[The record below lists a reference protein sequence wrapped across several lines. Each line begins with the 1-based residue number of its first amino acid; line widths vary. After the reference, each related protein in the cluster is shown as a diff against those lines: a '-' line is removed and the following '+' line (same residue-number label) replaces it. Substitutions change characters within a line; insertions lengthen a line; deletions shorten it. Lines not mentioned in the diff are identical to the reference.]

1 MHRPSSSPAW
11 GRRLALPA
19 ILAALALALL
29 APVAAFSAP
38 LTSVFVNGVRIDSYP
53 EIRNGVSY
61 LPINAMA
68 RALQAEI
75 SWDSRLNSVKVN
87 GEVVQATAFNIDG
100 KIYLPVESFVSAMG
114 GTVVYDG
121 RENVIRVQTGGLTA
135 MAPGASPESAPA
147 SVSTPQARTTV
158 PITPPSAPTTPTPR
172 PVSSTVPITPPAS
185 TVAVTPGGGAYLP
198 PTTPPYG
205 TSPYGTSPGGGYSP
219 NTTNPGTP
227 EPYLSNPQQPSA
239 QPRPVD
245 APASLGPGLDAG
257 PMGGSGTQAS
267 VAYSPIPANAQ
278 RPNEVYVPRSAQN
291 AVFQVTVTNLENVT
305 VIKDFY
311 RPRTGYKFIVVY
323 LSQQNISE
331 QVQIYTGRFSLLDQK
346 NTSYDYIE
354 GLSNFWLVIL
364 RPFGINF
371 GYLVYEV
378 PVDAKPMNLVLHA
391 LNQAPLTLNL

>member
-1 MHRPSSSPAW
+1 MHRPRSSSAW
-11 GRRLALPA
+11 GRTLALPA

-61 LPINAMA
+61 LPIQSMA

-87 GEVVQATAFNIDG
+87 GDVVQATAFNIDG
-100 KIYLPVESFVSAMG
+100 KIYLPVESFVSALG
-114 GTVVYDG
+114 GSVTYDG
-121 RENVIRVQTGGLTA
+121 RENAIRVQTGGLTA
-135 MAPGASPESAPA
+135 MAPGAPTSSAPTPA
-147 SVSTPQARTTV
+147 PASTPQARTTV
-158 PITPPSAPTTPTPR
+158 PIPPAPASTPR
-172 PVSSTVPITPPAS
+172 PVVS
-185 TVAVTPGGGAYLP
+185 TVAVTPPAPTYLP
-198 PTTPPYG
+198 QTTPPYG
-205 TSPYGTSPGGGYSP
+205 TSPGGYSP

-227 EPYLSNPQQPSA
+227 EPYLSTGQQASTNM
-239 QPRPVD
+239 RPID
-245 APASLGPGLDAG
+245 ARPTLGAGLEAG
-257 PMGGSGTQAS
+257 PLEGGTGQSAS
-267 VAYSPIPANAQ
+267 VAAAPIPANAQ

-291 AVFQVTVTNLENVT
+291 SVFQVTVTNLENVT

-346 NTSYDYIE
+346 NSSYDYIE

>member
-1 MHRPSSSPAW
+1 MHRPRSSSAW
-11 GRRLALPA
+11 GRKLALPA
-19 ILAALALALL
+19 ILATLALALL

-38 LTSVFVNGVRIDSYP
+38 LTSVFVNGVRIDTYP

-68 RALQAEI
+68 QALKAEI

-87 GEVVQATAFNIDG
+87 GEVVQATAYNIDG
-100 KIYLPVESFVSAMG
+100 KIYLPVESFVSALG
-114 GTVVYDG
+114 GSVVYDG
-121 RENVIRVQTGGLTA
+121 RESAIRVQTSGGMTA
-135 MAPGASPESAPA
+135 MAPGAPVPASTPAPA
-147 SVSTPQARTTV
+147 STPQARTTV
-158 PITPPSAPTTPTPR
+158 QIP
-172 PVSSTVPITPPAS
+172 PVSSTPAARPPATS
-185 TVAVTPGGGAYLP
+185 TVPVAPASASGGYSTSGGYTTPGNYP
-198 PTTPPYG
+198 
-205 TSPYGTSPGGGYSP
+205 SSGGYSP

-227 EPYLSNPQQPSA
+227 EPYLSNPQQASTNM
-239 QPRPVD
+239 RPVD
-245 APASLGPGLDAG
+245 ARPSLGAGLEAG
-257 PMGGSGTQAS
+257 PLEGGPGPSAS
-267 VAYSPIPANAQ
+267 VAAAPMPANAQ

-311 RPRTGYKFIVVY
+311 RPRTGYKFVVVY